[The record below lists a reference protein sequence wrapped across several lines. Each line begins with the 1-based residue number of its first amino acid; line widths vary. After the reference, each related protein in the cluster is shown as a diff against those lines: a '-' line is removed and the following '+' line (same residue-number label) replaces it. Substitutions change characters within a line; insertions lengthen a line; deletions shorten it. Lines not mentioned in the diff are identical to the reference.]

1 MLNFFCFYVGY
12 KAACIRVT
20 FFFHISV
27 SRNHTKSRTLLFH
40 LFSVLTNIKTLAYSW
55 VLIFFSFLWLIVCFW
70 YQVIHWR
77 IQSYICYTVIQ
88 LHIIHVFSH
97 PPQFFK
103 LEKIFFEIII
113 WIFFSPASISVHG
126 FLWFNLMNMWTFFQY

>member
-1 MLNFFCFYVGY
+1 MLNVFCFYVGY
-12 KAACIRVT
+12 KAACIRVAF

-40 LFSVLTNIKTLAYSW
+40 LFSVLTDIKRLAYSW
-55 VLIFFSFLWLIVCFW
+55 VFIFFSFLWLIVRFW
-70 YQVIHWR
+70 YQVIDFR
-77 IQSYICYTVIQ
+77 IQSYISYTVIQ

-97 PPQFFK
+97 SLPFFK

-113 WIFFSPASISVHG
+113 CIFFLALFPYQCMVFYDLI
-126 FLWFNLMNMWTFFQY
+126 